1 MDQSLID
8 MLEKRKWAVWNP
20 SKRVVLQTFDSLDA
34 TWDAVEKI
42 GGALD
47 VIKSEELLERIKNA

>member
-8 MLEKRKWAVWNP
+8 MLEKRKWVVWNP

-34 TWDAVEKI
+34 AWDVVEKI
-42 GGALD
+42 GDALD
-47 VIKSEELLERIKNA
+47 VIKSEDLLKEIKNA